1 MEQHTSHLSKRSCSE
16 YSIRSCDMRDATGL
30 FVENSFLEHIHMS
43 VGGLSLGKIA
53 ILLIVAGVALVFL
66 ISGFQAKNVIFA
78 PSITEETAVI
88 IKEQG
93 TCTVQ
98 ANDDVPRTIDNCAY
112 DVGDTISIT
121 YKREQPP
128 ILEHRLIREQPG

>member
-1 MEQHTSHLSKRSCSE
+1 
-16 YSIRSCDMRDATGL
+16 
-30 FVENSFLEHIHMS
+30 MS

-53 ILLIVAGVALVFL
+53 LLLIAAGIGIVFL

-78 PSITEETAVI
+78 PNITEQTQVI

-98 ANDDVPRTIDNCAY
+98 ANDDVPRTIDNCPY

-121 YKREQPP
+121 YKREQTTH
-128 ILEHRLIREQPG
+128 I

>member
-1 MEQHTSHLSKRSCSE
+1 METI
-16 YSIRSCDMRDATGL
+16 YSSD
-30 FVENSFLEHIHMS
+30 MS

-53 ILLIVAGVALVFL
+53 ILLIAAGIGIVFL

-78 PSITEETAVI
+78 PNVTEQTQVI

-93 TCTVQ
+93 ICTVQ
-98 ANDDVPRTIDNCAY
+98 ANDEVPRTIDNCPY

-128 ILEHRLIREQPG
+128 ISEHHLIGEQ